1 MIKIKTALI
10 SVFDKT
16 GVKEL
21 AEKLVKNGVEIL
33 SSGGTAKYLKEN
45 RIPVTEISDYTG
57 FNEIFDGRVKTLHPK
72 IHAGILAR
80 GDRDKDEL
88 DKLGAKKIDLV
99 VVNLYPFAEELL
111 KEDADESSI
120 IEKIDIGGPAMLRAA
135 AKNFHHTVAVCCP
148 FDYDEIGS
156 GNEVSIETSRDL
168 ASTVFS
174 ETCYYD
180 SHITRWLEREEPL
193 EPIPPAEL
201 DFLDIDLRY
210 GENPHQDASLYLD
223 KKETPIDFHDPIQ
236 GKEISYN
243 NVADALAAWACVNEF
258 SEPSVCIVKHTNPCG
273 VASDKNVL
281 EAYKKAFQTDPTSA
295 FGGVIASNSP
305 VDEKCAK
312 TMLDNQFIEVLVA
325 PSFSEEAINILKQKP
340 NVRVLISHGVDY
352 SECEYRKYEDKNI
365 YGLRLS
371 QSTDAIDIS
380 AIDLKFAT
388 KNKPDEKDIED
399 LIFAMKVAKHAKSNA
414 IVLAKNKMTL
424 GVGAGQMSR
433 VVSTKIAFMKAEEEG
448 LDVANCVLASDAFF
462 PFRDNIDLAAEKGI
476 SHIIQPGGSV
486 KDEEV
491 IQAAE
496 ENNITMTLTGIRHFK
511 H

>member
-16 GVKEL
+16 GVLEL
-21 AEKLVKNGVEIL
+21 AEKLVKNNTEIL

-45 RIPVTEISDYTG
+45 NIDVTEISEYTG
-57 FNEIFDGRVKTLHPK
+57 FNEVFDGRVKTLHPK

-80 GDRDKDEL
+80 GDSDAGEL

-99 VVNLYPFAEELL
+99 VVNLYPFAEEVA

-135 AKNFHHTVAVCCP
+135 AKNYHHTVVICRQEQYEQINIEGVTTEQSKDFAAEV
-148 FDYDEIGS
+148 FSATSDYDLD
-156 GNEVSIETSRDL
+156 VSNWFFENDM
-168 ASTVFS
+168 
-174 ETCYYD
+174 
-180 SHITRWLEREEPL
+180 PL
-193 EPIPPAEL
+193 ESTK
-201 DFLDIDLRY
+201 LRY
-210 GENPHQDASLYLD
+210 GENPHQEGFLSMVGNA
-223 KKETPIDFHDPIQ
+223 PIDFHDPIQ

-243 NVADALAAWACVNEF
+243 NVSDALAAWACVNEF

-273 VASDKNVL
+273 VASDSTIL

-295 FGGVIASNSP
+295 FGGVIACNAL

-312 TMLDNQFIEVLVA
+312 TMLENQFIEVLVA
-325 PSFSEEAINILKQKP
+325 PGYSEEAINILQQKP
-340 NVRVLISHGVDY
+340 NVRVLISNEVETDNYENKMIHGV
-352 SECEYRKYEDKNI
+352 
-365 YGLRLS
+365 GLI
-371 QSTDAIDIS
+371 QSTDSLDIS

-388 KNKPDEKDIED
+388 ENKPSNKDIED

-448 LDVANCVLASDAFF
+448 LDVTNCVLASDAFF
-462 PFRDNIDLAAEKGI
+462 PFRDNIDLAAEKGV

-491 IQAAE
+491 IEAAE
-496 ENNITMTLTGIRHFK
+496 ENNLTMTLTGVRHFK

>member
-16 GVKEL
+16 GVLEL
-21 AEKLVKNGVEIL
+21 AEKLVKNNTEIL
-33 SSGGTAKYLKEN
+33 SSGGTARYLKEN
-45 RIPVTEISDYTG
+45 NIDVTEISEYTG
-57 FNEIFDGRVKTLHPK
+57 FNEVFDGRVKTLHPK

-80 GDRDKDEL
+80 GDSDAGEL

-99 VVNLYPFAEELL
+99 VVNLYPFAEEVA

-135 AKNFHHTVAVCCP
+135 AKNYHHTVVICRQEQYEQINIEGVTTEQSKDFAAEV
-148 FDYDEIGS
+148 FSATSDYDLD
-156 GNEVSIETSRDL
+156 VSNWFFENDM
-168 ASTVFS
+168 
-174 ETCYYD
+174 
-180 SHITRWLEREEPL
+180 PL
-193 EPIPPAEL
+193 ESTK
-201 DFLDIDLRY
+201 LRY
-210 GENPHQDASLYLD
+210 GENPHQEGFLSMIGNA
-223 KKETPIDFHDPIQ
+223 PIDFHDPIQ

-243 NVADALAAWACVNEF
+243 NVSDALAAWACVNEF

-273 VASDKNVL
+273 VASDSTIL

-295 FGGVIASNSP
+295 FGGVIACNAL
-305 VDEKCAK
+305 VDETCAK
-312 TMLDNQFIEVLVA
+312 TMLENQFIEVLVA
-325 PSFSEEAINILKQKP
+325 PGYSEEAINILQQKP
-340 NVRVLISHGVDY
+340 NVRVLISNEVETDNYENKMIHGV
-352 SECEYRKYEDKNI
+352 
-365 YGLRLS
+365 GLI
-371 QSTDAIDIS
+371 QSTDSLDIS
-380 AIDLKFAT
+380 AVELKFAT
-388 KNKPDEKDIED
+388 KNKPSDKDVED
-399 LIFAMKVAKHAKSNA
+399 LIFAMKVAKHTKSNA

-448 LDVANCVLASDAFF
+448 LDVTNCVLASDAFF
-462 PFRDNIDLAAEKGI
+462 PFRDNIDLAAEKGV

-491 IQAAE
+491 IEAAE
-496 ENNITMTLTGIRHFK
+496 ENNLTMTLTGVRHFK

>member
-16 GVKEL
+16 GVLEL
-21 AEKLVKNGVEIL
+21 AEKLVKNNTEIL
-33 SSGGTAKYLKEN
+33 SSGGTARYLKEN
-45 RIPVTEISDYTG
+45 NIDVTEISEYTG
-57 FNEIFDGRVKTLHPK
+57 FNEVFDGRVKTLHPK

-80 GDRDKDEL
+80 GDSDAGEL

-99 VVNLYPFAEELL
+99 VVNLYPFAEEVA

-135 AKNFHHTVAVCCP
+135 AKNYHHTVVICRQEQYEQINIEGVTTEQSKDFAAEV
-148 FDYDEIGS
+148 FSATSDYDLD
-156 GNEVSIETSRDL
+156 VSNWFFENDM
-168 ASTVFS
+168 
-174 ETCYYD
+174 
-180 SHITRWLEREEPL
+180 PL
-193 EPIPPAEL
+193 ESTK
-201 DFLDIDLRY
+201 LRY
-210 GENPHQDASLYLD
+210 GENPHQEGFLSMIGNA
-223 KKETPIDFHDPIQ
+223 PIDFHDPIQ

-243 NVADALAAWACVNEF
+243 NVSDALAAWACVNEF

-273 VASDKNVL
+273 VASDSTIL

-295 FGGVIASNSP
+295 FGGVIACNAL
-305 VDEKCAK
+305 VDEICAK
-312 TMLDNQFIEVLVA
+312 TMLENQFIEVLVA
-325 PSFSEEAINILKQKP
+325 PGYSEEAINILQQKP
-340 NVRVLISHGVDY
+340 NVRVLISNEVETDNYENKMIHGV
-352 SECEYRKYEDKNI
+352 
-365 YGLRLS
+365 GLI
-371 QSTDAIDIS
+371 QSTDSLDIS
-380 AIDLKFAT
+380 AIELKFAT
-388 KNKPDEKDIED
+388 KNKPSDKDVED

-448 LDVANCVLASDAFF
+448 LDVTNCVLASDAFF
-462 PFRDNIDLAAEKGI
+462 PFRDNIDLAAEKGV

-491 IQAAE
+491 IEAAE
-496 ENNITMTLTGIRHFK
+496 ENNLTMTLTGVRHFK

>member
-16 GVKEL
+16 GVLEL
-21 AEKLVKNGVEIL
+21 AEKLVKNNTEIL
-33 SSGGTAKYLKEN
+33 SSGGTARYLKEN
-45 RIPVTEISDYTG
+45 NIDVTEISEYTG

-80 GDRDKDEL
+80 GDSDAGEL

-99 VVNLYPFAEELL
+99 VVNLYPFAEEVA

-135 AKNFHHTVAVCCP
+135 AKNYHHTVVICRQEQYEQINIEGVTTEQSKDFAAEV
-148 FDYDEIGS
+148 FSATSDYDLD
-156 GNEVSIETSRDL
+156 VSNWFFENDM
-168 ASTVFS
+168 
-174 ETCYYD
+174 
-180 SHITRWLEREEPL
+180 PL
-193 EPIPPAEL
+193 ESTK
-201 DFLDIDLRY
+201 LRY
-210 GENPHQDASLYLD
+210 GENPHQEGFLSMVGNA
-223 KKETPIDFHDPIQ
+223 PIDFHDPIQ

-243 NVADALAAWACVNEF
+243 NVSDALAAWACVNEF

-273 VASDKNVL
+273 VASDSTIL

-295 FGGVIASNSP
+295 FGGVIACNAL

-312 TMLDNQFIEVLVA
+312 TMLENQFIEVLVA
-325 PSFSEEAINILKQKP
+325 PGYSEEAINILQQKP
-340 NVRVLISHGVDY
+340 NVRVLISNEVETDNYENKMIHGV
-352 SECEYRKYEDKNI
+352 
-365 YGLRLS
+365 GLI
-371 QSTDAIDIS
+371 QSTDSLDIS

-388 KNKPDEKDIED
+388 KNKPSNKDIED

-448 LDVANCVLASDAFF
+448 LDVTNCVLASDAFF
-462 PFRDNIDLAAEKGI
+462 PFRDNIDLAAEKGV

-491 IQAAE
+491 IEAAE
-496 ENNITMTLTGIRHFK
+496 ENNLTMTLTGVRHFK

>member
-1 MIKIKTALI
+1 MIKIKTALL

-16 GVKEL
+16 GILEL
-21 AEKLVKNGVEIL
+21 AEKLVQKNIQIL
-33 SSGGTAKYLKEN
+33 SSGGTAKYLKSN
-45 RIPVTEISDYTG
+45 NITVTEISEYTG
-57 FNEIFDGRVKTLHPK
+57 FNEVFDGRVKTLHPK
-72 IHAGILAR
+72 VHAGILAR
-80 GDRDKDEL
+80 GEADQEEL

-99 VVNLYPFAEELL
+99 VVNLYPFADEVA
-111 KEDADESSI
+111 KDGSTESSI

-135 AKNFHHTVAVCCP
+135 AKNFHHTVVACQP
-148 FDYDEIGS
+148 EQYEQIDIDG
-156 GNEVSIETSRDL
+156 VSIEQSKEL
-168 ASTVFS
+168 AAEVFS
-174 ETCYYD
+174 TTSDYD
-180 SHITRWLEREEPL
+180 LNVSNWFFENDVPL
-193 EPIPPAEL
+193 ESKK
-201 DFLDIDLRY
+201 LRY
-210 GENPHQDASLYLD
+210 GENPHQEGFLSMVGI
-223 KKETPIDFHDPIQ
+223 TPINFHDPIQ

-243 NVADALAAWACVNEF
+243 NVSDALAAWACVNEF

-273 VASDKNVL
+273 VASNKTVL
-281 EAYKKAFQTDPTSA
+281 EAYQRAFKTDPTSA
-295 FGGVIASNSP
+295 FGGVIACNAL
-305 VDEKCAK
+305 VDETCAK
-312 TMLDNQFIEVLVA
+312 TMLENQFIEVLVA
-325 PSFSEEAINILKQKP
+325 PSYSEEAMKILQEKP
-340 NVRVLISHGVDY
+340 NIRVLLSNDVETDNYENKMIHG
-352 SECEYRKYEDKNI
+352 I
-365 YGLRLS
+365 GLI
-371 QSTDAIDIS
+371 QSTDLLDIS
-380 AIDLKFAT
+380 EIDLEFAT
-388 KNKPDEKDIED
+388 KNKPNEKDIED

>member
-16 GVKEL
+16 GVLEL
-21 AEKLVKNGVEIL
+21 AEKLVKNNTEIL
-33 SSGGTAKYLKEN
+33 SSGGTARYLKEN
-45 RIPVTEISDYTG
+45 NIDVTEISEYTG

-80 GDRDKDEL
+80 GDSDAGEL

-99 VVNLYPFAEELL
+99 VVNLYPFAEEVA

-135 AKNFHHTVAVCCP
+135 AKNYHHTVVICRQEQYEQINIEGVTTEQSKDFAAEV
-148 FDYDEIGS
+148 FSATSDYDLD
-156 GNEVSIETSRDL
+156 VSNWFFENDM
-168 ASTVFS
+168 
-174 ETCYYD
+174 
-180 SHITRWLEREEPL
+180 PL
-193 EPIPPAEL
+193 ESTK
-201 DFLDIDLRY
+201 LRY
-210 GENPHQDASLYLD
+210 GENPHQEGFLSMIGNA
-223 KKETPIDFHDPIQ
+223 PIDFHDPIQ

-243 NVADALAAWACVNEF
+243 NVSDALAAWACVNEF

-273 VASDKNVL
+273 VASDSTIL

-295 FGGVIASNSP
+295 FGGVIACNAL
-305 VDEKCAK
+305 VDEICAK
-312 TMLDNQFIEVLVA
+312 TMLENQFIEVLVA
-325 PSFSEEAINILKQKP
+325 PGYSEEAINILQQKP
-340 NVRVLISHGVDY
+340 NVRVLISNEVETDNYENKMIHGV
-352 SECEYRKYEDKNI
+352 
-365 YGLRLS
+365 GLI
-371 QSTDAIDIS
+371 QSTDSLDIS
-380 AIDLKFAT
+380 AVELKFAT
-388 KNKPDEKDIED
+388 KNKPSDKDVED

-448 LDVANCVLASDAFF
+448 LDVTNCVLASDAFF
-462 PFRDNIDLAAEKGI
+462 PFRDNIDLAAEKGV

-491 IQAAE
+491 IEAAE
-496 ENNITMTLTGIRHFK
+496 ENNLTMTLTGVRHFK

>member
-16 GVKEL
+16 GVLEL
-21 AEKLVKNGVEIL
+21 AEKLVKNNTEIL
-33 SSGGTAKYLKEN
+33 SSGGTARYLKEN
-45 RIPVTEISDYTG
+45 NIDVTEISEYTG

-80 GDRDKDEL
+80 GDSDAGEL

-99 VVNLYPFAEELL
+99 VVNLYPFAEEVA

-135 AKNFHHTVAVCCP
+135 AKNYHHTVVICRQEQYEQINIEGVTTEQSKDFAAEV
-148 FDYDEIGS
+148 FSATSDYDLD
-156 GNEVSIETSRDL
+156 VSNWFFENDM
-168 ASTVFS
+168 
-174 ETCYYD
+174 
-180 SHITRWLEREEPL
+180 PL
-193 EPIPPAEL
+193 ESTK
-201 DFLDIDLRY
+201 LRY
-210 GENPHQDASLYLD
+210 GENPHQEGFLSMIGNA
-223 KKETPIDFHDPIQ
+223 PIDFHDPIQ

-243 NVADALAAWACVNEF
+243 NVSDALAAWACVNEF

-273 VASDKNVL
+273 VASNKTVL
-281 EAYKKAFQTDPTSA
+281 EAYQRAFQTDPTSA
-295 FGGVIASNSP
+295 FGGVIACNAL
-305 VDEKCAK
+305 VDETCAK
-312 TMLDNQFIEVLVA
+312 TMLENQFIEVLVA
-325 PSFSEEAINILKQKP
+325 PSYSEEAMKILQEKP
-340 NVRVLISHGVDY
+340 NIRVLLSNDVETDNYENKMIHG
-352 SECEYRKYEDKNI
+352 I
-365 YGLRLS
+365 GLI
-371 QSTDAIDIS
+371 QSTDLLDIS
-380 AIDLKFAT
+380 EIDLEFAT
-388 KNKPDEKDIED
+388 KNKPNEKDIED

>member
-16 GVKEL
+16 GVLEL
-21 AEKLVKNGVEIL
+21 AEKLVKNNTEIL
-33 SSGGTAKYLKEN
+33 SSGGTARYLKEN
-45 RIPVTEISDYTG
+45 NIDVTEISEYTG

-80 GDRDKDEL
+80 GDSDAGEL

-99 VVNLYPFAEELL
+99 VVNLYPFAEEVA

-135 AKNFHHTVAVCCP
+135 AKNYHHTVVICRQEQYEQINIEGVTTEQSKDFAAEV
-148 FDYDEIGS
+148 FSATSDYDLD
-156 GNEVSIETSRDL
+156 VSNWFFENDM
-168 ASTVFS
+168 
-174 ETCYYD
+174 
-180 SHITRWLEREEPL
+180 PL
-193 EPIPPAEL
+193 ESTK
-201 DFLDIDLRY
+201 LRY
-210 GENPHQDASLYLD
+210 GENPHQEGFLSMIGNA
-223 KKETPIDFHDPIQ
+223 PIDFHDPIQ

-243 NVADALAAWACVNEF
+243 NVSDALAAWACVNEF

-273 VASDKNVL
+273 VASDSTIL

-295 FGGVIASNSP
+295 FGGVIACNAL
-305 VDEKCAK
+305 VDETCAK
-312 TMLDNQFIEVLVA
+312 TMLENQFIEVLVA
-325 PSFSEEAINILKQKP
+325 PGYSEEAINILQQKP
-340 NVRVLISHGVDY
+340 NVRVLISNEVETDNYENKMIHGV
-352 SECEYRKYEDKNI
+352 
-365 YGLRLS
+365 GLI
-371 QSTDAIDIS
+371 QSTDSLDIS
-380 AIDLKFAT
+380 TVELKFAT
-388 KNKPDEKDIED
+388 KNKPSDKDVED

-448 LDVANCVLASDAFF
+448 LDVTNCVLASDAFF
-462 PFRDNIDLAAEKGI
+462 PFRDNIDLAAEKGV

-491 IQAAE
+491 IEAAE
-496 ENNITMTLTGIRHFK
+496 ENNLTMTLTGVRHFK

>member
-16 GVKEL
+16 GVLEL
-21 AEKLVKNGVEIL
+21 AEKLVKNNTEIL
-33 SSGGTAKYLKEN
+33 SSGGTARYLKEN
-45 RIPVTEISDYTG
+45 NIDVTEISEYTG
-57 FNEIFDGRVKTLHPK
+57 FNEVFDGRVKTLHPK

-80 GDRDKDEL
+80 GDSDAGEL

-99 VVNLYPFAEELL
+99 VVNLYPFAEEVA
-111 KEDADESSI
+111 KEDADENSI

-135 AKNFHHTVAVCCP
+135 AKNYHHTVVICRQEQYEQINIEGVTTEQSKDFAAEV
-148 FDYDEIGS
+148 FSATSDYDLD
-156 GNEVSIETSRDL
+156 VSNWFFENDM
-168 ASTVFS
+168 
-174 ETCYYD
+174 
-180 SHITRWLEREEPL
+180 PL
-193 EPIPPAEL
+193 ESTK
-201 DFLDIDLRY
+201 LRY
-210 GENPHQDASLYLD
+210 GENPHQEGFLSMIGNA
-223 KKETPIDFHDPIQ
+223 PIDFHDPIQ

-243 NVADALAAWACVNEF
+243 NVSDALAAWACVNEF

-273 VASDKNVL
+273 VASDSTIL

-295 FGGVIASNSP
+295 FGGVIACNAL
-305 VDEKCAK
+305 VDETCAK
-312 TMLDNQFIEVLVA
+312 TILENQFIEVLVA
-325 PSFSEEAINILKQKP
+325 PGYSEEAINILQQKP
-340 NVRVLISHGVDY
+340 NVRVLISNEVETDNYENKMIHGV
-352 SECEYRKYEDKNI
+352 
-365 YGLRLS
+365 GLI
-371 QSTDAIDIS
+371 QSTDSLDIS
-380 AIDLKFAT
+380 AIELKFAT
-388 KNKPDEKDIED
+388 KNKPSDKDVED

-448 LDVANCVLASDAFF
+448 LDVTNCVLASDAFF
-462 PFRDNIDLAAEKGI
+462 PFRDNIDLAAEKGV

-491 IQAAE
+491 IEAAE
-496 ENNITMTLTGIRHFK
+496 ENNLTMTLTGVRHFK

>member
-16 GVKEL
+16 GVLEL
-21 AEKLVKNGVEIL
+21 AEKLVKNNTEIL
-33 SSGGTAKYLKEN
+33 SSGGTARYLKEN
-45 RIPVTEISDYTG
+45 NIDVTEISEYTG
-57 FNEIFDGRVKTLHPK
+57 FNEVFDGRVKTLHPK

-80 GDRDKDEL
+80 GDSDAGEL

-99 VVNLYPFAEELL
+99 VVNLYPFAEEVA

-135 AKNFHHTVAVCCP
+135 AKNYHHTIVICRQEQYEQINIEGVTTEQSKDFAAEV
-148 FDYDEIGS
+148 FSATSDYDLD
-156 GNEVSIETSRDL
+156 VSNWFFENDM
-168 ASTVFS
+168 
-174 ETCYYD
+174 
-180 SHITRWLEREEPL
+180 PL
-193 EPIPPAEL
+193 ESTK
-201 DFLDIDLRY
+201 LRY
-210 GENPHQDASLYLD
+210 GENPHQEGFLSMIGNA
-223 KKETPIDFHDPIQ
+223 PIDFHDPIQ

-243 NVADALAAWACVNEF
+243 NVSDALAAWACVNEF

-273 VASDKNVL
+273 VASDSTIL

-295 FGGVIASNSP
+295 FGGVIACNAL
-305 VDEKCAK
+305 VDETCAK
-312 TMLDNQFIEVLVA
+312 TMLENQFIEVLVA
-325 PSFSEEAINILKQKP
+325 PGYSEEAINILQQKP
-340 NVRVLISHGVDY
+340 NVRVLISNEVETDNYENKMIHGV
-352 SECEYRKYEDKNI
+352 
-365 YGLRLS
+365 GLI
-371 QSTDAIDIS
+371 QSTDSLDIS
-380 AIDLKFAT
+380 AIELKFAT
-388 KNKPDEKDIED
+388 KNKPSDKDVED

-448 LDVANCVLASDAFF
+448 LDVTNCVLASDAFF
-462 PFRDNIDLAAEKGI
+462 PFRDNIDLAAEKGV

-491 IQAAE
+491 IEAAE
-496 ENNITMTLTGIRHFK
+496 ENNLTMTLTGVRHFK

>member
-16 GVKEL
+16 GVLEL
-21 AEKLVKNGVEIL
+21 AEKLVKNNTEIL
-33 SSGGTAKYLKEN
+33 SSGGTARYLKEN
-45 RIPVTEISDYTG
+45 NIDVTEISEYTG
-57 FNEIFDGRVKTLHPK
+57 FNEVFDGRVKTLHPK

-80 GDRDKDEL
+80 GDSDAGEL

-99 VVNLYPFAEELL
+99 VVNLYPFAEEVA

-135 AKNFHHTVAVCCP
+135 AKNYHHTVVICRQEQYEQINIEGVTTEQSKDFAAEV
-148 FDYDEIGS
+148 FSATSDYDLD
-156 GNEVSIETSRDL
+156 VSNWFFENDM
-168 ASTVFS
+168 
-174 ETCYYD
+174 
-180 SHITRWLEREEPL
+180 PL
-193 EPIPPAEL
+193 ESTK
-201 DFLDIDLRY
+201 LRY
-210 GENPHQDASLYLD
+210 GENPHQEGFLSMVGNA
-223 KKETPIDFHDPIQ
+223 PIDFHDPIQ

-243 NVADALAAWACVNEF
+243 NVSDALAAWACVNEF

-273 VASDKNVL
+273 VASDSTIL

-295 FGGVIASNSP
+295 FGGVIACNAL
-305 VDEKCAK
+305 VDETCAK
-312 TMLDNQFIEVLVA
+312 TMLENQFIEVLVA
-325 PSFSEEAINILKQKP
+325 PGYSEEAINILQQKP
-340 NVRVLISHGVDY
+340 NVRVLISNEVETDNYENKMIHGV
-352 SECEYRKYEDKNI
+352 
-365 YGLRLS
+365 GLI
-371 QSTDAIDIS
+371 QSTDSLDIS
-380 AIDLKFAT
+380 AIELKFAT
-388 KNKPDEKDIED
+388 ENKPSDKDVED

-448 LDVANCVLASDAFF
+448 LDVTNCVLASDAFF
-462 PFRDNIDLAAEKGI
+462 PFRDNIDLAAEKGV

-491 IQAAE
+491 IEAAE
-496 ENNITMTLTGIRHFK
+496 ENNLTMTLTGVRHFK

>member
-16 GVKEL
+16 GVLEL
-21 AEKLVKNGVEIL
+21 AEKLVKNNTEIL
-33 SSGGTAKYLKEN
+33 SSGGTARYLKEN
-45 RIPVTEISDYTG
+45 NIDVTEISEYTG

-80 GDRDKDEL
+80 GDSDAGEL

-99 VVNLYPFAEELL
+99 VVNLYPFAEEVA

-135 AKNFHHTVAVCCP
+135 AKNYHHTVVICRQEQYEQINIEGVTTEQSKDFAAEV
-148 FDYDEIGS
+148 FSATSDYDLD
-156 GNEVSIETSRDL
+156 VSNWFFENDM
-168 ASTVFS
+168 
-174 ETCYYD
+174 
-180 SHITRWLEREEPL
+180 PL
-193 EPIPPAEL
+193 ESTK
-201 DFLDIDLRY
+201 LRY
-210 GENPHQDASLYLD
+210 GENPHQEGFLSMIGNA
-223 KKETPIDFHDPIQ
+223 PIDFHDPIQ

-243 NVADALAAWACVNEF
+243 NVSDALAAWACVNEF

-273 VASDKNVL
+273 VASDSTIL

-295 FGGVIASNSP
+295 FGGVIACNAL
-305 VDEKCAK
+305 VDETCAK
-312 TMLDNQFIEVLVA
+312 TMLENQFIEVLVA
-325 PSFSEEAINILKQKP
+325 PGYSEEAISILQQKP
-340 NVRVLISHGVDY
+340 NVRVLISNEVETDNYENKMIHGV
-352 SECEYRKYEDKNI
+352 
-365 YGLRLS
+365 GLI
-371 QSTDAIDIS
+371 QSTDSLDIS

-388 KNKPDEKDIED
+388 KNKPSDKDVED

-448 LDVANCVLASDAFF
+448 LDVTNCVLASDAFF
-462 PFRDNIDLAAEKGI
+462 PFRDNIDLAAEKGV

-491 IQAAE
+491 IEAAE
-496 ENNITMTLTGIRHFK
+496 ENNLTMTLTGVRHFK

>member
-16 GVKEL
+16 GVLEL
-21 AEKLVKNGVEIL
+21 AEKLVKNNTEIL
-33 SSGGTAKYLKEN
+33 SSGGTARYLKEN
-45 RIPVTEISDYTG
+45 NIDVTEISEYTG

-80 GDRDKDEL
+80 GDSDAGEL

-99 VVNLYPFAEELL
+99 VVNLYPFAEEVA

-135 AKNFHHTVAVCCP
+135 AKNYHHTVVICRQEQYEQINIEGVTTEQSKDFAAEV
-148 FDYDEIGS
+148 FSATSDYDLD
-156 GNEVSIETSRDL
+156 VSNWFFENDM
-168 ASTVFS
+168 
-174 ETCYYD
+174 
-180 SHITRWLEREEPL
+180 PL
-193 EPIPPAEL
+193 ESTK
-201 DFLDIDLRY
+201 LRY
-210 GENPHQDASLYLD
+210 GENPHQEGFLSMVGNA
-223 KKETPIDFHDPIQ
+223 PIDFHDPIQ

-243 NVADALAAWACVNEF
+243 NVSDALAAWACVNEF

-273 VASDKNVL
+273 VASDSTIL

-295 FGGVIASNSP
+295 FGGVIACNAL
-305 VDEKCAK
+305 VDETCAK
-312 TMLDNQFIEVLVA
+312 TMLENQFIEVLVA
-325 PSFSEEAINILKQKP
+325 PGYSEEAINILQQKP
-340 NVRVLISHGVDY
+340 NVRVLISNEVETDNYENKMIHGV
-352 SECEYRKYEDKNI
+352 
-365 YGLRLS
+365 GLI
-371 QSTDAIDIS
+371 QSTDSLDIS

-388 KNKPDEKDIED
+388 KNKPSDKDVED
-399 LIFAMKVAKHAKSNA
+399 LIFAMKVAKHTKSNA

-448 LDVANCVLASDAFF
+448 LDVTNCVLASDAFF
-462 PFRDNIDLAAEKGI
+462 PFRDNIDLAAEKGV

-491 IQAAE
+491 IEAAE
-496 ENNITMTLTGIRHFK
+496 ENNLTMTLTGVRHFK

>member
-16 GVKEL
+16 GVLEL
-21 AEKLVKNGVEIL
+21 AEKLVKNNTEIL
-33 SSGGTAKYLKEN
+33 SSGGTARYLKEN
-45 RIPVTEISDYTG
+45 NIDVTEISEYTG

-80 GDRDKDEL
+80 GDSDAGEL
-88 DKLGAKKIDLV
+88 DNLGAKKIDLV
-99 VVNLYPFAEELL
+99 VVNLYPFAEEVA

-135 AKNFHHTVAVCCP
+135 AKNYHHTVVICRQEQYEQINIEGVTTEQSKDFAAEV
-148 FDYDEIGS
+148 FSATSDYDLD
-156 GNEVSIETSRDL
+156 VSNWFFENDM
-168 ASTVFS
+168 
-174 ETCYYD
+174 
-180 SHITRWLEREEPL
+180 PL
-193 EPIPPAEL
+193 ESTK
-201 DFLDIDLRY
+201 LRY
-210 GENPHQDASLYLD
+210 GENPHQEGFLSMIGNA
-223 KKETPIDFHDPIQ
+223 PIDFHDPIQ

-243 NVADALAAWACVNEF
+243 NVSDALAAWACVNEF

-273 VASDKNVL
+273 VASDSTIL

-295 FGGVIASNSP
+295 FGGVIACNAL
-305 VDEKCAK
+305 VDETCAK
-312 TMLDNQFIEVLVA
+312 TMLENQFIEVLVA
-325 PSFSEEAINILKQKP
+325 PGYSEEAINILQQKP
-340 NVRVLISHGVDY
+340 NVRVLISNEVETDNYENKMIHGV
-352 SECEYRKYEDKNI
+352 
-365 YGLRLS
+365 GLI
-371 QSTDAIDIS
+371 QSTDSLDIS
-380 AIDLKFAT
+380 AIELKFAT
-388 KNKPDEKDIED
+388 KNKPSDKDVED

-448 LDVANCVLASDAFF
+448 LDVTNCVLASDAFF
-462 PFRDNIDLAAEKGI
+462 PFRDNIDLAAEKGV

-491 IQAAE
+491 IEAAE
-496 ENNITMTLTGIRHFK
+496 ENNLTMTLTGVRHFK

>member
-16 GVKEL
+16 GVLEL
-21 AEKLVKNGVEIL
+21 AEKLVKNNTEIL
-33 SSGGTAKYLKEN
+33 SSGGTARYLKEN
-45 RIPVTEISDYTG
+45 NIDVTEISEYTG

-80 GDRDKDEL
+80 GDSDAGEL

-99 VVNLYPFAEELL
+99 VVNLYPFAEEVA

-135 AKNFHHTVAVCCP
+135 AKNYHHTVVICRQEQYEQINIEGVTTEQSKDFAAEV
-148 FDYDEIGS
+148 FSATSDYDLD
-156 GNEVSIETSRDL
+156 VSNWFFENDM
-168 ASTVFS
+168 
-174 ETCYYD
+174 
-180 SHITRWLEREEPL
+180 PL
-193 EPIPPAEL
+193 ESTK
-201 DFLDIDLRY
+201 LRY
-210 GENPHQDASLYLD
+210 GENPHQEGFLSMIGNA
-223 KKETPIDFHDPIQ
+223 PIDFHDPIQ

-243 NVADALAAWACVNEF
+243 NVSDALAAWACVNEF

-273 VASDKNVL
+273 VASDSTIL

-295 FGGVIASNSP
+295 FGGVIACNAL
-305 VDEKCAK
+305 VDETCAK
-312 TMLDNQFIEVLVA
+312 TMLENQFIEVLVA
-325 PSFSEEAINILKQKP
+325 PGYSEEAINILQQKP
-340 NVRVLISHGVDY
+340 NVRVLISNEVETDNYENKMIHGV
-352 SECEYRKYEDKNI
+352 
-365 YGLRLS
+365 GLI
-371 QSTDAIDIS
+371 QSTDSLDIS
-380 AIDLKFAT
+380 AVELKFAT
-388 KNKPDEKDIED
+388 KNKPSDKDVED
-399 LIFAMKVAKHAKSNA
+399 LIFAMKVAKHTKSNA

-448 LDVANCVLASDAFF
+448 LDVTNCVLASDAFF
-462 PFRDNIDLAAEKGI
+462 PFRDNIDLAAEKGV

-491 IQAAE
+491 IEAAE
-496 ENNITMTLTGIRHFK
+496 ENNLTMTLTGVRHFK